1 MSQTTIQ
8 NPEAIRKG
16 SIRVLVGDAFDSLV
30 DVGALRNAVFT
41 SLVETQT
48 IEFDNVDPLKKFV
61 KGKRVQVAFDL
72 AEINLENISELNGGL
87 FTLSTV
93 AGSPVAV
100 EDEALGTG
108 WTQGQPIKLDHKDGD
123 NTVVG
128 SIVINADGTPLTLNT
143 NYRVYVGDGS
153 NGELGATY
161 IVPIT
166 TSSAVLT
173 ADYSYTP
180 NASKKLTFAES
191 GNSVL
196 KKMRIINEDA
206 DGKQFR
212 MDIED
217 GTNITP
223 VSIDFAGDA
232 EDDVA
237 VLPVTFEG
245 NLVEWVDEQN
255 A

>member
-8 NPEAIRKG
+8 NAEAIRKG
-16 SIRVLVGDAFDSLV
+16 SIRVLVGDDFDSLV

-61 KGKRVQVAFDL
+61 KGKRVQVSFDL
-72 AEINLENISELNGGL
+72 AEINLENIAELNGGL

-93 AGSPVAV
+93 AASPVAV
-100 EDEALGTG
+100 TDEALGTG
-108 WTQGQPIKLDHKDGD
+108 WTVGQPIKLANKNGA
-123 NTVVG
+123 NTEVG
-128 SIVINADGTPLTLNT
+128 SIVIEEDNVALTLDT
-143 NYRVYVGDGS
+143 DYSVYVADGS
-153 NGELGATY
+153 NGDNGHTY
-161 IVPIT
+161 IVPLT
-166 TSSAVLT
+166 AQAGVLT
-173 ADYSYTP
+173 ANYSYTP
-180 NASKKLTFAES
+180 NASKKLTFADS
-191 GNSVL
+191 GSSVL
-196 KKMRIINEDA
+196 KSMRIINEDA

-212 MDIED
+212 MDIEE

-223 VSIDFAGDA
+223 TSIDFAGDA

-237 VLPVTFEG
+237 ILPVTFEG